1 MTLLPKTCDYG
12 TFKAVIITPI
22 QKMLPVWKPTN
33 KTDKMARALSHLED
47 TLSAPLME
55 QLKGQFENHCYKR
68 IEKKFLKGV
77 GSPWLINLKYV
88 DLKNV
93 KNKWLWY

>member
-47 TLSAPLME
+47 TLSAPLWNN
-55 QLKGQFENHCYKR
+55 LKG
-68 IEKKFLKGV
+68 
-77 GSPWLINLKYV
+77 NLKTTAI
-88 DLKNV
+88 KG
-93 KNKWLWY
+93 

>member
-1 MTLLPKTCDYG
+1 
-12 TFKAVIITPI
+12 
-22 QKMLPVWKPTN
+22 
-33 KTDKMARALSHLED
+33 MARALSHPED
-47 TLSAPLME
+47 TLSAPLWNK

-77 GSPWLINLKYV
+77 GSPRLTNLKCV

-93 KNKWLWY
+93 